1 MEINAQIRA
10 LHRKYVREEEPNTI
24 ILNLKNWPDVDWCYI
39 HKDKK
44 GWGTYIR
51 DGKFYNIG
59 RNGNFTLN
67 PIMSRDEYHIL
78 RKSFKVITDN
88 PEIKRAYEDYY
99 KNTYSIYS
107 LDLSF
112 KRFLK
117 TNPKLFTNLWDYYNI
132 PEFQSIWNNGWDRT
146 TSILCYIGDF
156 NAETIKDAFGLSMK
170 YFKIAARKGGYYL
183 NDIKTLKGFGYS
195 PEEVSEYIEYTS
207 YCPNVYLNNRKILA
221 RFCEINN
228 LSAFERSRKIIHYRD
243 YLRMISQFPTEL
255 KKDFPLCPQDIDKY
269 HDRALKIYNRYQ
281 QQILESQQKVIG
293 DRYINNV
300 YSLIKEYEFSNDEYV
315 IIAPKSVFELTTE
328 GRTLNHCVGSYV
340 QSVSNGKEYILFLR
354 KKENQ
359 DIPFFT
365 INITPNKE
373 IRQIHGKCN
382 CNVPEELTPF
392 IDSWKKKFD
401 LIGDYDKIKCH
412 L

>member
-1 MEINAQIRA
+1 MEINTQIKA
-10 LHRKYVREEEPNTI
+10 LHRKYIREEEPNTV
-24 ILNLKNWPDVDWCYI
+24 ILNLKNWPNVDWCCI

-51 DGKFYNIG
+51 DEKIYNIG
-59 RNGNFTLN
+59 RNGSFTLN
-67 PIMSRDEYHIL
+67 PIISRDEYTVL

-88 PEIKRAYEDYY
+88 PEIKRVYENYY
-99 KNTYSIYS
+99 NNTYSSYS
-107 LDLSF
+107 IECCF
-112 KRFLK
+112 KTFLK
-117 TNPKLFTNLWDYYNI
+117 TNPKLFTNLWDYFSS
-132 PEFQSIWNNGWDRT
+132 PEFQTTWNNGYDRT
-146 TSILCYIGDF
+146 CSILYYIKDY
-156 NAETIKDAFGLSMK
+156 NATTIKDAFGLSMK
-170 YFKIAARKGGYYL
+170 YFRIVARRGGYWTDNVKL
-183 NDIKTLKGFGYS
+183 LRDCGYS
-195 PEEVSEYIEYTS
+195 PEEVSKYIEVMQ
-207 YCPNVYLNNRKILA
+207 YCPNIYHTNRKILD
-221 RFCEINN
+221 RFCEMYNIPIF
-228 LSAFERSRKIIHYRD
+228 SRSYLFLFRD
-243 YLRMISQFPTEL
+243 YLRMISEFPTEL
-255 KKDFPLCPQDIDKY
+255 KKDFPLCPQDIEKY

-300 YSLIKEYEFSNDEYV
+300 YSLVKEYEFSNDKYV

-382 CNVPEELTPF
+382 CNVPEELTSF

>member
-1 MEINAQIRA
+1 MA
-10 LHRKYVREEEPNTI
+10 
-24 ILNLKNWPDVDWCYI
+24 
-39 HKDKK
+39 
-44 GWGTYIR
+44 
-51 DGKFYNIG
+51 
-59 RNGNFTLN
+59 
-67 PIMSRDEYHIL
+67 
-78 RKSFKVITDN
+78 
-88 PEIKRAYEDYY
+88 
-99 KNTYSIYS
+99 
-107 LDLSF
+107 
-112 KRFLK
+112 
-117 TNPKLFTNLWDYYNI
+117 
-132 PEFQSIWNNGWDRT
+132 
-146 TSILCYIGDF
+146 
-156 NAETIKDAFGLSMK
+156 
-170 YFKIAARKGGYYL
+170 
-183 NDIKTLKGFGYS
+183 
-195 PEEVSEYIEYTS
+195 
-207 YCPNVYLNNRKILA
+207 
-221 RFCEINN
+221 
-228 LSAFERSRKIIHYRD
+228 RSRHCI
-243 YLRMISQFPTEL
+243 E
-255 KKDFPLCPQDIDKY
+255 KY

-401 LIGDYDKIKCH
+401 LIGNYDKIKYH